1 MLLGQS
7 VFMDRV
13 TAAGM
18 SIGCC
23 LMHGCHDGKAAHYPE
38 VRAAAWHADFTHKS
52 FLHQLLKAETVERDV
67 RSIAYE
73 LTTARFP
80 AHRDLAG
87 IAFDQ
92 PGVDEGLVRDCTP
105 ALF

>member
-18 SIGCC
+18 AIGCC

-38 VRAAAWHADFTHKS
+38 VRAAAWHADFTHKT
-52 FLHQLLKAETVERDV
+52 FLHQLLKAETAERV
-67 RSIAYE
+67 VGSIAYQ
-73 LTTARFP
+73 LTTAQFP
-80 AHRDLAG
+80 AHLDLAG
-87 IAFDQ
+87 IVFDQ
-92 PGVDEGLVRDCTP
+92 TRVDEGLLRDCTP
-105 ALF
+105 APF